1 MAVVYD
7 GYFKGV
13 HYVEKSHL
21 LDSNNTVT
29 LYAKDFSKMTDYI
42 LKLEY
47 KLYLATGEKSAPIK
61 DY

>member
-7 GYFKGV
+7 GYFEGV

-21 LDSNNTVT
+21 LDSNNTVA

-47 KLYLATGEKSAPIK
+47 KLYLATGEKSTPIK